1 LAPAARLRRLERRAA
16 ITAALLLAVG
26 AAHGAPA
33 DIRRF
38 LGTWTFGIDGQSMA
52 TCDGTTYPGSLAG
65 RRVSIYA
72 GTTSDLVFDAGC
84 HCQVQLALTPEG
96 EGAML
101 TGEQSCDLVLAGNLK
116 SGTINALDLS
126 LSDVGVLTVNL
137 AGNVPG
143 LTFSKVT
150 CLPDFTAAGTLTH
163 TSATPV
169 TCGDPSTVV
178 GVLPAAPE
186 GTTDCPFGAGL
197 EGLQIFMH
205 DESTSNEACSD
216 RTGMHGEGNWLLP
229 DDDRPR
235 QFVCDPHR
243 YTTTL
248 DFCRVDGTQFKPL
261 LSATA
266 DPAQGYAVLE
276 LGDSCPPGSVEV
288 SMTIDN
294 EDDNQGSEPS
304 MTTGHPGRNLARPDE
319 GATKTVLFFCYFRP
333 TTSVDEAMTGF
344 PDLAI
349 PYAVF
354 HRSAGEQPPWVIAKR
369 WLHSHNEV
377 DHGYQQ
383 GPYGSPD
390 PSAIPDFRDIVE
402 MPDGD
407 TTFNLARVR

>member
-1 LAPAARLRRLERRAA
+1 LAPAPRLRRLQRRAG
-16 ITAALLLAVG
+16 IAAAVLLAVG

-38 LGTWTFGIDGQSMA
+38 VGTWTFETDGQSMV
-52 TCDGTTYPGSLAG
+52 TCGGTMYPGSLAG

-84 HCQVQLALTPEG
+84 HCQVQLDLTPEG
-96 EGAML
+96 DGAML
-101 TGEQSCDLVLAGNLK
+101 TTGDQSCDLVPAGKLMT
-116 SGTINALDLS
+116 GTINALNLS
-126 LSDVGVLTVNL
+126 LSDAGVLTVNL

-143 LTFSKVT
+143 LMLNQLT
-150 CLPDFTAAGTLTH
+150 CLPDFGAAGTLTH

-169 TCGDPSTVV
+169 TCGDESTAV

-205 DESTSNEACSD
+205 DESTKDEACSD

-235 QFVCDPHR
+235 QFVCDPRR
-243 YTTTL
+243 YSTTL
-248 DFCRVDGTQFKPL
+248 DFCRVDGKQFKPL
-261 LSATA
+261 LSAAA
-266 DPAQGYAVLE
+266 DPAQGYAVLR
-276 LGDSCPPGSVEV
+276 LGDTCPPGSVEV

-304 MTTGHPGRNLARPDE
+304 MTIGHPGPNLARPDE
-319 GATKTVLFFCYFRP
+319 GFTKTLLFFCYFRP

-344 PDLAI
+344 PDLGI

-354 HRSAGEQPPWVIAKR
+354 HRNAGEQPTWVIAKR

-377 DHGYQQ
+377 DHGDL
-383 GPYGSPD
+383 PSPGSPD
-390 PSAIPDFRDIVE
+390 PSAIPPFLEIVE
-402 MPDGD
+402 MPDAD